1 MKRFSVYALGLIL
14 AAAAALAII
23 LAVDNSKDHKS
34 SSSGPSNL
42 SATTASKQA
51 CSIFTLA
58 DAKPLLGASAKGGV
72 NPIYDNPQADLSVT
86 SCTYSQDS
94 GSNAPVSSN
103 KTASLLVHAPTT
115 PAGAQSNVN
124 QFTQVKPADAES
136 VSGYGDS
143 AYWDAKHGQLDILK
157 NNSWYILTFGPVTPS
172 DRSLEQTKQLAD
184 SLIDK
189 L

>member
-1 MKRFSVYALGLIL
+1 
-14 AAAAALAII
+14 
-23 LAVDNSKDHKS
+23 
-34 SSSGPSNL
+34 
-42 SATTASKQA
+42 
-51 CSIFTLA
+51 
-58 DAKPLLGASAKGGV
+58 
-72 NPIYDNPQADLSVT
+72 
-86 SCTYSQDS
+86 
-94 GSNAPVSSN
+94 
-103 KTASLLVHAPTT
+103 
-115 PAGAQSNVN
+115 
-124 QFTQVKPADAES
+124 VKPADAES